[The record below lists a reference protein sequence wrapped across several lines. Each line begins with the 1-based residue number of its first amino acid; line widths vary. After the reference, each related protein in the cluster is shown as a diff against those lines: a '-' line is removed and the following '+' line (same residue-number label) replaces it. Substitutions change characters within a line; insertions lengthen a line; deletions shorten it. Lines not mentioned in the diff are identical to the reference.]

1 MNIFG
6 LPIANGLLVCAL
18 VLSLVSAKYAI
29 AEKIELLTGLA
40 KPPFIV
46 NKHEGIQIELITH
59 ALASQDIEVNFTLMP
74 LGRNV
79 NSFVRWDFDGIITLP
94 PHFSHRQV
102 HLSAPYVRYQNVAVT
117 LADNNFEINEI
128 DQLIGRSIVAFQG
141 ARTFLGS
148 KYKEITAYSTDYR
161 EVANQKQQ
169 IGMLFSGRTDVIVL
183 ENHIFE
189 YLTREQDGPLYQKSY
204 IVHKIFPEINY
215 VAGFKSQT
223 LADKFNQGILQLKA
237 TDQYREII
245 NKYIY

>member
-6 LPIANGLLVCAL
+6 LPIANGLLICAFS
-18 VLSLVSAKYAI
+18 LSLVCVKYAT

-40 KPPFIV
+40 KPPFIL
-46 NKHEGIQIELITH
+46 NKHEGIQIELITQ
-59 ALASQDIEVNFTLMP
+59 ALALQDIEANFTLMP

-94 PHFSHRQV
+94 PHFSHSQV
-102 HLSAPYVRYQNVAVT
+102 HLSAPYIRYQNVAVT
-117 LADNNFEINEI
+117 LADNNFDINDI
-128 DQLIGRSIVAFQG
+128 DQLLGRSIVAFQG
-141 ARTFLGS
+141 ARTFLGN
-148 KYKEITAYSTDYR
+148 KYKEVTAYSPDYR

-183 ENHIFE
+183 EHHIFE
-189 YLTREQDGPLYQKSY
+189 HLTREQDGPLYQKPY

-223 LADKFNQGILQLKA
+223 LAEKFNRGILQLKA
-237 TDQYREII
+237 TGQYQQFI